1 MIEESIRASGRFQV
15 EIKSDYKLERERKHT
30 TYTIETYAFVP
41 NSLDVSRETYPK
53 YLFYRDT
60 QTYIRFKTPIALL
73 SDIASADS
81 NTFNVLEKSLKD
93 LTRQKTDASVRDCE
107 NQIRQFCCI
116 VKYSIKDYIALIE
129 TAGTPAD
136 AEHLIEYYHTNI
148 VNILRRFRK
157 LDKIVGLSSMDGRI
171 RSIYALADEYSS
183 IFITQYTF
191 DILEKS
197 RKYGDDNTCGYRK
210 MLLGLIREEER
221 YRTEKSYPSVAI
233 AGSNNEEF
241 IYRRGVLKRMMES
254 ILFLNTRVR
263 PEGKVTEQV
272 IYSMAAGVAMVFAT
286 AVAFLTQHKYGNF
299 TLAFFVAL
307 VVSYMFKDRI
317 KELARLYINEKVQ
330 GRYFDHKVHIYGGSG
345 GNRLGFSR
353 ESFQFISEA
362 GLQAEISSLRN
373 RDPLT
378 RFNNEQLGEK
388 VILYRKTL
396 KIFSRNFEQVYHSI
410 PVDGLTDIWRVNMA
424 RFVRKMDNPKKPL
437 FVLDGKDYRKAKASK
452 VYHINLVIRYVAS
465 HGEQYKRF
473 RVVLNRSG
481 IKRIE
486 KIENI

>member
-15 EIKSDYKLERERKHT
+15 EIKYDYKLERDRKHT

-60 QTYIRFKTPIALL
+60 QTYIRFKIPIVML
-73 SDIASADS
+73 SDIASVDS
-81 NTFNVLEKSLKD
+81 STFDVLEKSLKD
-93 LTRQKTDASVRDCE
+93 LTKQKTGASVQDCE
-107 NQIRQFCCI
+107 NQIRLFCCI
-116 VKYSIKDYIALIE
+116 VKYSIKDYIAQVE
-129 TAGTPAD
+129 MAETPAD

-148 VNILRRFRK
+148 VKILHRFRK
-157 LDKIVGLSSMDGRI
+157 LDKIVGQPSMDGRV

-183 IFITQYTF
+183 IFIAQYTF

-197 RKYGDDNTCGYRK
+197 RKHGDDNTCGYRGA
-210 MLLGLIREEER
+210 LLGLIREEER

-263 PEGKVTEQV
+263 PEGRVTEQV
-272 IYSMAAGVAMVFAT
+272 IYTMAAGVAMVFAT
-286 AVAFLTQHKYGNF
+286 AVAFLTQQKYGNF
-299 TLAFFVAL
+299 TMAFFVAL

-317 KELARLYINEKVQ
+317 KELIRMYINKKVQ
-330 GRYFDHKVHIYGGSG
+330 GRYFDQKIHIYGGSG
-345 GNRLGFSR
+345 GSRLGFSR

-362 GLQAEISSLRN
+362 ALQPEIHSLRN

-378 RFNNEQLGEK
+378 RINNEQLGEK

-396 KIFSRNFEQVYHSI
+396 KIFSRNFEQVYHSV

-437 FVLDGKDYRKAKASK
+437 FILDGDGYRKAKASK
-452 VYHINLVIRYVAS
+452 VYHINLVIKYVTS

-473 RVVLNRSG
+473 RIVLNRSG

-486 KIENI
+486 KIDNI